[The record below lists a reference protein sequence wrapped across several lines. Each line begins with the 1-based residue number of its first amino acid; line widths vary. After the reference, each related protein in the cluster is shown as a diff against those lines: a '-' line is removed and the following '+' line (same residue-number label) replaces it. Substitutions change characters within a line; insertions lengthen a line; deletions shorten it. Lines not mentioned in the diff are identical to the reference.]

1 MRFRVTLLQLLSAF
15 AVDVPTGTL
24 IFATWS
30 ITSLADFSVSFSPIH
45 SCTYAMTRNILNVP
59 TGDTFCRIFLHQ
71 LVNAPVN
78 VVKTL
83 PSSRDGV
90 PLGPKKDTCRQDSL
104 SKWID

>member
-1 MRFRVTLLQLLSAF
+1 MMRHCTYAIDILQLSWSAM
-15 AVDVPTGTL
+15 
-24 IFATWS
+24 WS

-45 SCTYAMTRNILNVP
+45 SCTYATTRNILNVP

-83 PSSRDGV
+83 EIVLCSSRDGV
-90 PLGPKKDTCRQDSL
+90 PLGLEKDTCRQTSL

>member
-1 MRFRVTLLQLLSAF
+1 
-15 AVDVPTGTL
+15 
-24 IFATWS
+24 
-30 ITSLADFSVSFSPIH
+30 LADFSVSFSPIH

-59 TGDTFCRIFLHQ
+59 TGDTFCQIFLNQ

-83 PSSRDGV
+83 EIVLCSSRDGV
-90 PLGPKKDTCRQDSL
+90 PLGPKKNTSRQTSL

>member
-1 MRFRVTLLQLLSAF
+1 MRLRGHCTVLYCI
-15 AVDVPTGTL
+15 L

-45 SCTYAMTRNILNVP
+45 SCTYAMIRNILNVP
-59 TGDTFCRIFLHQ
+59 TGETFCLIFLHQ

-83 PSSRDGV
+83 EIVLCSSRDGV

-104 SKWID
+104 LKLID